1 MRVMRLG
8 HWLFAAGLAGLGV
21 LSLIYGDFALN
32 WQPVPA
38 WVPWRE
44 VLSRA
49 SGTLLVAAGIGM
61 LVKRVAALST
71 LVMTAYMLSWV
82 LLLQVPRVAQAP
94 TDLGMW
100 LGFAESSWLF
110 CGGWIIFDSLAGTH
124 NRLKMS
130 MDGPRAARYL
140 FGFACLILGAS
151 HFIYFDATTGMIP
164 SWIPAHGA
172 FAYLTGTGHFAAGLA
187 ILSGVLPRLAA
198 TMEAGMISCF
208 VLLLHAPGVAAA
220 PTNRLQW
227 TMLAIASALAGSA
240 WGVAGSLELAAWGW
254 ARRRSPQAA
263 AAAN

>member
-110 CGGWIIFDSLAGTH
+110 CGGWIIFDSLAGTGRWTVLAPH
-124 NRLKMS
+124 GISSVL
-130 MDGPRAARYL
+130 RA
-140 FGFACLILGAS
+140 S
-151 HFIYFDATTGMIP
+151 
-164 SWIPAHGA
+164 
-172 FAYLTGTGHFAAGLA
+172 
-187 ILSGVLPRLAA
+187 
-198 TMEAGMISCF
+198 
-208 VLLLHAPGVAAA
+208 
-220 PTNRLQW
+220 
-227 TMLAIASALAGSA
+227 
-240 WGVAGSLELAAWGW
+240 SLVH
-254 ARRRSPQAA
+254 RTSSTSTPQRA
-263 AAAN
+263 

>member
-1 MRVMRLG
+1 MRVMRVG
-8 HWLFAAGLAGLGV
+8 HWLYAAGLAGLGV

-32 WQPVPA
+32 WQPVPG

-44 VLSRA
+44 ILARA
-49 SGTLLVAAGIGM
+49 SGILLLAAGVGM
-61 LVKRVAALST
+61 LVKRVAAVST

-110 CGGWIIFDSLAGTH
+110 CGGWILFDSVAGTH
-124 NRLKMS
+124 DKLKRS
-130 MDGPRAARYL
+130 IDGPRAARYL
-140 FGFACLILGAS
+140 FGFACLILGLS
-151 HFIYFDATTGMIP
+151 HFVYFDATTGMIP

-172 FAYLTGTGHFAAGLA
+172 FAYLTGAGHFAAGLA

-227 TMLAIASALAGSA
+227 TMLAVASALAGSA
-240 WGVAGSLELAAWGW
+240 WAVAGSLELAAWGW
-254 ARRRSPQAA
+254 ARRRSQAA
-263 AAAN
+263 VAVAK